1 MKQYRDELI
10 KRMTEME
17 EPVSPSAPL
26 PVMEET
32 LFSKGQSRPNV
43 RYGFSPV
50 STRES
55 VPLPVG
61 IVSFYTVHLSPYLIV

>member
-10 KRMTEME
+10 KQMTEME
-17 EPVSPSAPL
+17 KPISPSAPL
-26 PVMEET
+26 SVTEET
-32 LFSKGQSRPNV
+32 LFSTGQSRPNV

-50 STRES
+50 SIRES
-55 VPLPVG
+55 VPLPIS